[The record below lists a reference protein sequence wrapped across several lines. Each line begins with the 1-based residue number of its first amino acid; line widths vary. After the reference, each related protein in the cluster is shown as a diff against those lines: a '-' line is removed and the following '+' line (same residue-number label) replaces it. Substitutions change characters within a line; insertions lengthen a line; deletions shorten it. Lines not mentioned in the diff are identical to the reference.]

1 MSQDMPNG
9 IRGSDYTVAIHQV
22 PLIYHSCS
30 HLPATGMVQCIWQ
43 RGYNCRCHDRLGS
56 GGCPTAPAHVAIGS
70 SHVVQVPGPKQA
82 PAQGK
87 LFSFKSGGLATKLKL
102 ERRRS
107 LLVACGLSTQEV
119 NAKLTTRHGPDNKA
133 RFTHCFAICGCHFS
147 MGSLL
152 EDKVGRIRLRPDA
165 RPLTLRQM
173 NFDAE
178 AQAMH
183 IVESSV
189 ASTIDSA
196 DLAEGE
202 AKVGRQKQDAAS
214 RQLMAE
220 KRKLRAEIHEM
231 QKRLRYSDEAAGGNV
246 VDNVSTEILRVR
258 TALRQV
264 PVDSFPY
271 TYKDMT
277 DLLQNCDAHQLQAFL
292 MAGTVRDH
300 HDGKGAHTADI
311 TQPPKTPAEKT
322 TELRACFALAM
333 YIFASTT
340 RDVPLRKTLTC
351 LKTEAKATQEMA
363 TGRLGV
369 TLSPAQRKRDD
380 RAALAN
386 YDATQYDQW
395 RADAVRV
402 VDDVQRF
409 LATVLWDDDY
419 MR

>member
-1 MSQDMPNG
+1 
-9 IRGSDYTVAIHQV
+9 
-22 PLIYHSCS
+22 
-30 HLPATGMVQCIWQ
+30 
-43 RGYNCRCHDRLGS
+43 
-56 GGCPTAPAHVAIGS
+56 
-70 SHVVQVPGPKQA
+70 
-82 PAQGK
+82 
-87 LFSFKSGGLATKLKL
+87 
-102 ERRRS
+102 
-107 LLVACGLSTQEV
+107 
-119 NAKLTTRHGPDNKA
+119 
-133 RFTHCFAICGCHFS
+133 
-147 MGSLL
+147 
-152 EDKVGRIRLRPDA
+152 
-165 RPLTLRQM
+165 M

-183 IVESSV
+183 IVESSVASTIDSADLAEGETFEPEAQAMHNVESSV

-369 TLSPAQRKRDD
+369 TLSPAQRKRHD